1 MELNN
6 NLPQNIMNPEIDV
19 AIVDDLSPVSSFA
32 EIIQTVITG
41 MDSEK
46 TAVVNQTNDTWKFK
60 YGSIEVV
67 VNITGDQPTDTFTV
81 LSTVLAFPVK
91 DESRLLKLL
100 LEKNASETFEA
111 HFAIQNDQVIVIA
124 SRSVEDLSAAEIS
137 RLITI
142 VSAIADTNDDKLI
155 AEFK

>member
-1 MELNN
+1 M
-6 NLPQNIMNPEIDV
+6 PPEIDV
-19 AIVDDLSPVSSFA
+19 AIAASNELKPSSSFM
-32 EIIQTVITG
+32 ETIQTVISG
-41 MDSEK
+41 MDSDK

-60 YGSIEVV
+60 YGTVEVI

-81 LSTVLAFPVK
+81 LSTVLTYPVK
-91 DESRLLKLL
+91 DEARLTKLL

-124 SRSVEDLSAAEIS
+124 TRSVEDLSAAEIS

-142 VSAIADTNDDKLI
+142 VSAIADTNDEALI
-155 AEFK
+155 AEFKA

>member
-1 MELNN
+1 MTLENDSVVVANN
-6 NLPQNIMNPEIDV
+6 EIEP
-19 AIVDDLSPVSSFA
+19 SFSFA
-32 EIIQTVITG
+32 ETIQTIIAG

-60 YGSIEVV
+60 YGTVDV
-67 VNITGDQPTDTFTV
+67 LVNITGDQPSDTFTV
-81 LSTVLAFPVK
+81 LSNVISSPFN
-91 DESRLLKLL
+91 DEARMMKLL

-111 HFAIQNDQVIVIA
+111 HFALQNDQVIVIA
-124 SRSVEDLSAAEIS
+124 SRSVEDLSPAEIS

-142 VSAIADTNDDKLI
+142 VSAIADSNDENLK

>member
-1 MELNN
+1 
-6 NLPQNIMNPEIDV
+6 MNPEIDAVIV
-19 AIVDDLSPVSSFA
+19 ADIKPSFSFA
-32 EIIQTVITG
+32 ETIQTIIAG

-60 YGSIEVV
+60 YGTVDV
-67 VNITGDQPTDTFTV
+67 LVNITGDQPTDTFTV
-81 LSTVLAFPVK
+81 LSNVMSSPFK
-91 DESRLLKLL
+91 DESRMMKLL

-124 SRSVEDLSAAEIS
+124 SRSVEDLSPAEIS

-142 VSAIADTNDDKLI
+142 VSAIADSNDESLKT
-155 AEFK
+155 EFK